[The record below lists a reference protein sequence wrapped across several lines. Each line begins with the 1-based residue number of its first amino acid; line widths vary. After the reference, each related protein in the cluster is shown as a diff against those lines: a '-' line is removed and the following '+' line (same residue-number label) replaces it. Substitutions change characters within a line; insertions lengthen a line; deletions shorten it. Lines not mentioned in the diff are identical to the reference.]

1 MTDDDDDSPRPPRRL
16 IDLPVKTRVVTA
28 LRAGTPL
35 EAAAAQA
42 GFPLQSLYGA
52 RARDPLFRL
61 AWEWAMDLHL
71 LYRRQAEPSPDDE
84 DGVTIRI
91 APQGHRPLQRRR
103 MNWVK
108 FNSSRQ
114 QIYLDSFAATAD
126 CGAAAAKAGVSAAT
140 VLSHARRNPEFAAVR
155 AEALALAVA
164 RLEAESVRQRLEA
177 QRRLSENLSPEGEV
191 AQEFERVMKL
201 LQRWDRKG
209 GGIGSRP
216 RAPVAAEAWTFD
228 EAIAGLEKRMTALG
242 FIKPGEGPD
251 SPDSAK

>member
-1 MTDDDDDSPRPPRRL
+1 MIQDPDSPPPPRRL
-16 IDLPVKTRVVTA
+16 IDLAVKTQLATA

-35 EAAAAQA
+35 EAAAAA
-42 GFPLQSLYGA
+42 VGFPLKSLYAA

-71 LYRRQAEPSPDDE
+71 LYRRQAEASREEE
-84 DGVTIRI
+84 DGVPVRI

-108 FNSSRQ
+108 FNDSRQ
-114 QIYLDSFAATAD
+114 QIYLDHFAATAD
-126 CGAAAAKAGVSAAT
+126 CGASAAKAGVCVGT
-140 VLSHARRNPEFAAVR
+140 VQSHARRNPEFAAVR

-177 QRRLSENLSPEGEV
+177 QRRLSENLNPEGEV

-209 GGIGSRP
+209 GGIGPRP
-216 RAPVAAEAWTFD
+216 RPPVASEAWTFD
-228 EAIAGLEKRMTALG
+228 EAIAALEKRLTALG

-251 SPDSAK
+251 APGGRR